1 MFRDV
6 KMEDFDTWN
15 EYYNAAMKQCDE
27 RKDIISKMFICVAV
41 LYIIIQIVI
50 LINI

>member
-1 MFRDV
+1 MFKRIKV
-6 KMEDFDTWN
+6 KDFKTWD

-27 RKDIISKMFICVAV
+27 RKDIIGKMFICVAV

-50 LINI
+50 LINK